1 MKREML
7 TVENIKTDLRKE
19 LKSGYS
25 MLISTT
31 LIFVAIVAV
40 IIGIGTEKYIE
51 ASMVLSQVFFCLAAT
66 LMLYVV
72 VTQAIKVIR
81 LHKIFYN
88 TDYIVTDKLVGMETE
103 EHYNR
108 VTLGVDVIYHLHFS
122 GYGKYTIPLENYQWS
137 SMYSMTNKG
146 VYSYSA
152 CEDEFYLVLSRAHTG
167 KILMAYNTKLF
178 EMK

>member
-51 ASMVLSQVFFCLAAT
+51 ASLVLSQVFFCFAAA
-66 LMLYVV
+66 LLLYVV
-72 VTQAIKVIR
+72 ITLAVKVIR

-108 VTLGVDVIYHLHFS
+108 AYGGINVIYHLHFS
-122 GYGKYTIPLENYQWS
+122 GYGKYTIPLENYKWS
-137 SMYSMTNKG
+137 SMFSMSNKG
-146 VYSYSA
+146 VYNYSE
-152 CEDEFYLVLSRAHTG
+152 CDDEFYLVLSKPHTG